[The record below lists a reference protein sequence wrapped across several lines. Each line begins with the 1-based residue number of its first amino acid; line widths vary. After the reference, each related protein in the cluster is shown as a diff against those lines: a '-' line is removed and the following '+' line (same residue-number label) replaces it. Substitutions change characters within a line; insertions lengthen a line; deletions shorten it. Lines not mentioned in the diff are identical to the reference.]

1 LEKQN
6 ELDTNNVQRP
16 WHHPMAKIQ
25 TVLEH
30 IENRIV
36 PDLDL
41 IMVQHIEAIRIDSL
55 EYVYEQCVDYLQ
67 ITD

>member
-1 LEKQN
+1 
-6 ELDTNNVQRP
+6 
-16 WHHPMAKIQ
+16 MAKIQ